1 MRIRPLFALALLVA
15 FFAAWASAAPR
26 EPPFED
32 PMFRRCLAW
41 MLDGNR
47 GGLIQNICVD
57 EFELPPPSLFL
68 CARGIRTGFASA
80 NDREG
85 CAILF
90 EDNARKVREGY
101 IR

>member
-1 MRIRPLFALALLVA
+1 MRILPLALLVLA
-15 FFAAWASAAPR
+15 GGAGVAAAAPR
-26 EPPFED
+26 EAPFED
-32 PMFRRCLAW
+32 PMFRRCIAW

-47 GGLIQNICVD
+47 GGLIENICRD
-57 EFELPPPSLFL
+57 EYDLPPPSFFL
-68 CARGIRTGFASA
+68 CARKIRTGFASQ

-90 EDNARKVREGY
+90 DDSAKRIREGY